1 MRAERSHVIQQITG
15 KHHPLVK
22 RLRAMARSA
31 ELLNGGDVLL
41 ETPNLIEDA
50 LRSGVEISTVLLRAD
65 ATPAARSLTRQ
76 IPASAARFEVDSKIF
91 PDLTTTQNS
100 PGILALAKQP
110 EWAESDLFRS
120 SPSLLLVVA
129 GVQDPGNLGTL
140 LRAAEAFGATGVLA
154 TKGTVSPF
162 NAKAVRAA
170 AGTLFRLPIVANL
183 TTQQVIS
190 MLRHEKVTLLASA
203 AGGGSLVAELDLTAP
218 LALALGSEGAGLP
231 RELSEAGTTV
241 RIPMAPQVESL
252 SVASAAAILL
262 YEVARQRDAALTNKR
277 N

>member
-1 MRAERSHVIQQITG
+1 MRAERSRIIKPIAG

-22 RLRAMARSA
+22 RLRAMARSG
-31 ELLNGGDVLL
+31 ELLNGGEVLL

-50 LRSGVEISTVLLRAD
+50 LRSGVEISTLLLRAD
-65 ATPAARSLTRQ
+65 ATPAARSLALQ

-91 PDLTTTQNS
+91 PDLTATQNS

-110 EWAESDLFRS
+110 VWAESDLFRS
-120 SPSLLLVVA
+120 SSSLLLVVA
-129 GVQDPGNLGTL
+129 GVQDPGNLGTI

-183 TTQQVIS
+183 TAQQVVS
-190 MLRHEKVTLLASA
+190 LLRREKVTLLASA
-203 AGGGSLVAELDLTAP
+203 AGGGRPVAEVNLATAV
-218 LALALGSEGAGLP
+218 AIALGSEGAGLP

-262 YEVARQRDAALTNKR
+262 YEVARQRAAANQRK
-277 N
+277 